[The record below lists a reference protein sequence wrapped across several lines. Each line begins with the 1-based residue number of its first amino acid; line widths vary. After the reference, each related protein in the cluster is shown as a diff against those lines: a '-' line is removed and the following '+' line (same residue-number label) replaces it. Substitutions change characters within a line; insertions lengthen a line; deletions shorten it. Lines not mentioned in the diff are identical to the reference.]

1 MIYILTH
8 NKYKKYKKKTGGRQ
22 KGTPNKI
29 TSEIRDKISI
39 LVNGTID
46 SIDINTLTHYQK
58 VKLLNSLCQY
68 VIPKLQSAD
77 YQTGTSDMPSQV
89 NIRFIDN
96 DGNDISDQHKEEIEQ
111 IRTLD
116 ETDRGLRADMH
127 NILRGDESKCIIN

>member
-1 MIYILTH
+1 MKRI
-8 NKYKKYKKKTGGRQ
+8 KTGGRQ

-39 LVNGTID
+39 LVSGTID

-77 YQTGTSDMPSQV
+77 YQIGTSDMPSQV
-89 NIRFIDN
+89 NIKFIDS
-96 DGNDISDQHKEEIEQ
+96 DGQDISDQHQKDIEHM
-111 IRTLD
+111 RNLD
-116 ETDRGLRADMH
+116 QNDRGLAMDMH
-127 NILRGDESKCIIN
+127 NLIRGDESKCIIN

>member
-1 MIYILTH
+1 MR
-8 NKYKKYKKKTGGRQ
+8 KKTGGRQ

-68 VIPKLQSAD
+68 VIPKLQATDFQLGSTDSPSAV
-77 YQTGTSDMPSQV
+77 T
-89 NIRFIDN
+89 IKFIDN
-96 DGNDISDQHKEEIEQ
+96 NGVDISDQHQKDIEHM
-111 IRTLD
+111 RNMD
-116 ETDRGLRADMH
+116 ANYRGLAMDMH
-127 NILRGDESKCIIN
+127 NILRGDESKIVVSEGY

>member
-1 MIYILTH
+1 MR
-8 NKYKKYKKKTGGRQ
+8 KKTGGRQ

-29 TSEIRDKISI
+29 KSEIRDKISI

-68 VIPKLQSAD
+68 VIPKLQATDFQLGSTDSPSAV
-77 YQTGTSDMPSQV
+77 T
-89 NIRFIDN
+89 IKFIDN
-96 DGNDISDQHKEEIEQ
+96 NGVDISDQHQKDIEHM
-111 IRTLD
+111 RNMD
-116 ETDRGLRADMH
+116 ANDRGLAMDMH

>member
-1 MIYILTH
+1 MR
-8 NKYKKYKKKTGGRQ
+8 KKTGGRQ

-39 LVNGTID
+39 LVSGTID

-77 YQTGTSDMPSQV
+77 YQIGTPDMPSAV
-89 NIRFIDN
+89 SIKFIDSK
-96 DGNDISDQHKEEIEQ
+96 GVDISDQHKEDIEHM
-111 IRTLD
+111 RNMD
-116 ETDRGLRADMH
+116 ENDRGLAMDMH

>member
-1 MIYILTH
+1 MR
-8 NKYKKYKKKTGGRQ
+8 KKTGGRQ

-39 LVNGTID
+39 LVSGTID

-77 YQTGTSDMPSQV
+77 YQIGTGDMPSQV
-89 NIRFIDN
+89 NIKFIDN
-96 DGNDISDQHKEEIEQ
+96 SGKDISDQHQKDIEHMRNPDQ
-111 IRTLD
+111 N
-116 ETDRGLRADMH
+116 DRGLAMDMH

>member
-1 MIYILTH
+1 MR
-8 NKYKKYKKKTGGRQ
+8 KKTGGRQ

-39 LVNGTID
+39 LVSGTID

-77 YQTGTSDMPSQV
+77 YQIGTPDMPSAV
-89 NIRFIDN
+89 SIKFIDSK
-96 DGNDISDQHKEEIEQ
+96 GVDISDQHKEEIENM
-111 IRTLD
+111 RNMD
-116 ETDRGLRADMH
+116 ENDRGLAQDMH
-127 NILRGDESKCIIN
+127 NIIRGDESKIVIN

>member
-1 MIYILTH
+1 MR
-8 NKYKKYKKKTGGRQ
+8 KKTGGRQ

-39 LVNGTID
+39 LVSGTID

-77 YQTGTSDMPSQV
+77 YQIGTPDMPSAV
-89 NIRFIDN
+89 SIKFIDN
-96 DGNDISDQHKEEIEQ
+96 SGKDISDQYNNEIENM
-111 IRTLD
+111 RAMD
-116 ETDRGLRADMH
+116 EDDRGLAMDMH
-127 NILRGDESKCIIN
+127 NIIRGDESKFIVN

>member
-1 MIYILTH
+1 MR
-8 NKYKKYKKKTGGRQ
+8 KKTGGRQ
-22 KGTPNKI
+22 KGTTNKI
-29 TSEIRDKISI
+29 KSEIRDKISI

-77 YQTGTSDMPSQV
+77 YQIGTSDMPSQV

-96 DGNDISDQHKEEIEQ
+96 EGKDISDQYQSEIE
-111 IRTLD
+111 TMKKCD
-116 ETDRGLRADMH
+116 ANDRGLAMDMH

>member
-1 MIYILTH
+1 MR
-8 NKYKKYKKKTGGRQ
+8 KKTGGRQ

-39 LVNGTID
+39 LVSGTID

-77 YQTGTSDMPSQV
+77 YQIGTPDMPSAV
-89 NIRFIDN
+89 SIKFIDN
-96 DGNDISDQHKEEIEQ
+96 SGKDISDQHQKDIEHMRNMDQ
-111 IRTLD
+111 N
-116 ETDRGLRADMH
+116 DRGLAMDMH